1 MKNRVKKK
9 SVIIITAVVVVLL
22 ILFYVVHLQVSS
34 SKVINKVKGKDFF
47 SLKEQL
53 ELDPILELDNL
64 VGIHDDILYL
74 REPLAREIKR
84 YSLKEEEF
92 LESIFFEVPT
102 VHYLDYKIVADK
114 IIIINH
120 YKRLL
125 NIYDINGKKERTI
138 FLEVDD
144 PTEPLINEI
153 YINSVPIV
161 LDNKHIYLS
170 NRFLKEQLFI
180 NIQKYNMD
188 SELICEVIDNVE
200 VYHLI
205 DYKNSIISIDKEIV
219 TIFNKDLEKKSLI
232 YLKDKYRNEN
242 ETSWFAEL
250 SIYFVHDDMFY
261 GINKDLEVH
270 LTDFGDYYEIFK
282 LNNILREK
290 VNDLNELY
298 ASHQGN
304 HFIIIDKNHNILYYF
319 E

>member
-92 LESIFFEVPT
+92 LESIFFEVKAT
-102 VHYLDYKIVADK
+102 HYLDYRIVTDK
-114 IIIINH
+114 IIIVNH
-120 YKRLL
+120 DEKCI

-138 FLEVDD
+138 LLETDYISNS
-144 PTEPLINEI
+144 TI
-153 YINSVPIV
+153 INSVPIV
-161 LDNKHIYLS
+161 LDEKYIYLG
-170 NRFLKEQLFI
+170 NRFLKETEFM
-180 NIQKYNMD
+180 NVQKYNMN
-188 SELICEVIDNVE
+188 SELISEIRENIIVSQ
-200 VYHLI
+200 LI
-205 DYKNSIISIDKEIV
+205 DYKNFIIAIRGNTLFVFDKNLERKN
-219 TIFNKDLEKKSLI
+219 IFYLEEEGWEW
-232 YLKDKYRNEN
+232 D
-242 ETSWFAEL
+242 AEL